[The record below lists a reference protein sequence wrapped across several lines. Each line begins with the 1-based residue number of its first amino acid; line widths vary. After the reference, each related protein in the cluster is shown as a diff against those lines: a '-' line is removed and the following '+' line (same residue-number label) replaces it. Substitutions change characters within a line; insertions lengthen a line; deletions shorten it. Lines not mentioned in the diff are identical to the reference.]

1 MRYSEDGAKVNRLFT
16 FATIIIMAV
25 VISLYTH
32 FYEEL
37 TQSQAQK
44 AAKNSGLPCQKE
56 VVCFDKVYDKK
67 EISQAIELFK
77 KGNYTLDGEFEY
89 SQYMPTILKD
99 KIDPKEVEQHFY
111 NAINITPNPNMQKI
125 VKIYYQV
132 VENDKQHPNK
142 KSSKSEHCKLYAGY
156 LITTFRVNAKPV
168 FRMQIDFND
177 YDINEIKKR
186 IDCTIESFLHH
197 E

>member
-111 NAINITPNPNMQKI
+111 NAINVKPNPNMQKI

-132 VENDKQHPNK
+132 VENDKQNTNK
-142 KSSKSEHCKLYAGY
+142 KSSKSKH
-156 LITTFRVNAKPV
+156 
-168 FRMQIDFND
+168 
-177 YDINEIKKR
+177 
-186 IDCTIESFLHH
+186 
-197 E
+197 